1 MDVEREKD
9 IEQLRKIARVQESTI
24 AQLLKVIEGQSARL
38 DALEGRQGEL
48 QRALDL
54 ANHLAKRAEAEASE
68 KKPSKT
74 SKTRKAR
81 ESFGPT
87 EQPTLP
93 RVEAVFELDEA
104 DRVCNA
110 CGGAL
115 VPWKDEFETSEM
127 IDVVRA
133 EFRLVEVKRQKY
145 RCGCGGCVD
154 TALGPERTVAGGRY
168 SLDFGIDVAVHKYL
182 DHLPLARQVRI
193 LQRSGIVLTSQT
205 LWDQLA
211 TLAKELEPTYDALL
225 AHALREPVIGL
236 DQTSWPRLEKGAK
249 DKKPW
254 QMWCVTTPA
263 SCVHAIRSNKGEDT
277 FRALLAG
284 YSGTVVCDDLG
295 THTAG
300 ARGTPIVLAGCWA
313 HVLRRFRDAAPN
325 HPEAELVLGWIG
337 ELYAIDD
344 EAEGDLERLA
354 ELRRT
359 RSREVAARIFT
370 YLGTLEVLQSTSIGE
385 AARYTFGNRKMLE
398 RFLDDARIPL
408 DNNRTERALRGPV
421 VGRRNHF
428 GSKSERGTEVA
439 AIFYS
444 LLETAKLVGVNP
456 AEYLREAV
464 LAARGGRV
472 LLPSEFAGA

>member
-9 IEQLRKIARVQESTI
+9 IEQLRKLARVQERTI
-24 AQLLKVIEGQSARL
+24 AQLLKVIEGQSERL

-54 ANHLAKRAEAEASE
+54 ANHLAKREQAEVSA
-68 KKPSKT
+68 
-74 SKTRKAR
+74 KTRSKDEKPRKKR

-87 EQPTLP
+87 EQPQLLV
-93 RVEAVFELDEA
+93 VERVFELDEA
-104 DRVCNA
+104 DRVCTS

-115 VPWKDEFETSEM
+115 EPWKDEFEPSEM

-133 EFRLVEVKRQKY
+133 EYRLVKVQRQKY
-145 RCGCGGCVD
+145 RCGCGGCVE
-154 TALGPERTVAGGRY
+154 TALGPERTVVGGRY
-168 SLDFGIDVAVHKYL
+168 SLDFGIDVVVHKYR

-193 LQRSGIVLTSQT
+193 LLRSGVVLTSQT

-211 TLAKELEPTYDALL
+211 ALANELEPTYDALL
-225 AHALREPVIGL
+225 ALALREPVIGL

-254 QMWCVTTPA
+254 QMWCVTTPTI
-263 SCVHAIRSNKGEDT
+263 SVHAIRSDKGKDT
-277 FRALLAG
+277 FRSLLEG

-300 ARGTPIVLAGCWA
+300 ARGSPIVLASCWA
-313 HVLRRFRDAAPN
+313 HVLRRFRDAAAN
-325 HPEAELVLGWIG
+325 HPEAELVLGWIR

-344 EAEGDLERLA
+344 EAEGDHERLA

-359 RSREVAARIFT
+359 RSRAVSKRIFT

-385 AARYTFGNRKMLE
+385 AARYAYGNREMLE
-398 RFLDDARIPL
+398 RFLDDPRIPL

-428 GSKSERGTEVA
+428 GSKSERGTQVA

-444 LLETAKLVGVNP
+444 LLETANLVGVNP
-456 AEYLREAV
+456 VEYLREAV
-464 LAARGGRV
+464 LAARAGRV
-472 LLPSEFAGA
+472 LLPGDLAGV